1 MKKCRLV
8 FMLSAIV
15 PMACPSLVFAAPTE
29 GPAPVTTLTL
39 PVTAVSPVVNAAP
52 VPVLPVK
59 ADAELEN
66 RLGKLERQL
75 DNQGL
80 VELMTKMESM
90 QKELQQLQGQLEEH
104 GNLLEG
110 LQQRQ
115 RDAYLDTDRRLSQLE
130 RITTAPV
137 PAPAPVSAT
146 TPAPGDAEVKMP
158 ESVPAA
164 APAVDP
170 PAAAPAVPP
179 PPVTEAEKL
188 AYQKAISALKE
199 GRYADS
205 IRDFQA
211 LLKSSPN
218 GAYADNA
225 QYWLGEA
232 YYVTRDYDKAQEQF
246 TKIFANSASRK
257 RPDAMLKLG
266 YTYVEKQQ
274 WEQARKQLEGVISTF
289 PKSPAAKLAQ
299 KKLQELDKAGH

>member
-1 MKKCRLV
+1 MKRSHLV

-15 PMACPSLVFAAPTE
+15 PLVCPNVVFAASQE
-29 GPAPVTTLTL
+29 GPAPVTSLTL
-39 PVTAVSPVVNAAP
+39 PATAVSPVINTAP

-59 ADAELEN
+59 ADSDLEN
-66 RLGKLERQL
+66 RLGKLERLL

-90 QKELQQLQGQLEEH
+90 QKELQQLQGQLEEQ

-130 RITTAPV
+130 RITTT
-137 PAPAPVSAT
+137 PAPAAVSAT
-146 TPAPGDAEVKMP
+146 TQAPGEAEVKTP
-158 ESVPAA
+158 EIAPAAEPAVETPATVPAA
-164 APAVDP
+164 
-170 PAAAPAVPP
+170 PP
-179 PPVTEAEKL
+179 PPVTEAEKI

-205 IRDFQA
+205 ILDFQA

-232 YYVTRDYDKAQEQF
+232 YYVTRDYNKAQEQF
-246 TKIFANSASRK
+246 NKIFANPASRK

-266 YTYVEKQQ
+266 YTYFEQQQ
-274 WEQARKQLEGVISTF
+274 WGQARKQFEGVISSF